1 MEIKLET
8 FLISIFARYERAF
21 GHIRSEDRLVKG
33 QVETKTLSSS
43 TSRRMRIGDFLLRRL
58 EEAGIRHLFGVPGDY
73 NLELLQLLQ
82 DTGALKWIGTCSELN
97 ASYAADGYARLKG
110 LGALLVT
117 NGVGALSAIN
127 GVAGSYSEHVPVIC
141 ICGSIPLRS
150 IDRGLGMHHTMADG
164 TWDHFLGAYARVTA
178 AQARITPRNAVTEID
193 RLILTAWR
201 EKLPAYMEVP
211 SDIAY
216 LDIEVPA
223 GPLML
228 AQPPSDP
235 ERLRSCIA
243 AIAGRLSAATSPAIL
258 VDADADR
265 FGVASELMGRTS
277 AMTTIK
283 R

>member
-1 MEIKLET
+1 MSRGDIPNDCCSDPKE
-8 FLISIFARYERAF
+8 A
-21 GHIRSEDRLVKG
+21 
-33 QVETKTLSSS
+33 KTMSSS
-43 TSRRMRIGDFLLRRL
+43 PSLRMKIGDFLLRRL
-58 EEAGIRHLFGVPGDY
+58 KEAGVRHLFGVPGDY
-73 NLELLQLLQ
+73 NLELLQQLQ
-82 DTGALKWIGTCSELN
+82 DAGTLKWIGTCSELN
-97 ASYAADGYARLKG
+97 ASYAADGYARLNG

-164 TWDHFLGAYARVTA
+164 SCDHFLGAYAQVTA
-178 AQARITPRNAVTEID
+178 AQARLTPRNAITEID

-201 EKLPAYMEVP
+201 EKLPVYMELP

-216 LDIEVPA
+216 LDIEVPTN
-223 GPLML
+223 PLVL
-228 AQPPSDP
+228 ADPPSDP

-243 AIAGRLSAATSPAIL
+243 AIAERLSTAASPAIL

-265 FGVASELMGRTS
+265 FGVAP
-277 AMTTIK
+277 
-283 R
+283 